1 MADDNAQAPI
11 ATDTQTESGE
21 TSANTSKPEFIQDKF
36 WDSERNEV
44 NLENLASSYN
54 SLEKKLG
61 SRTEDL
67 SKQIREDL
75 EMEKLKSAPEEYKV
89 NLPELPE
96 NVDVSVSDD
105 MEIVQ
110 WWKDTAKK
118 NGLSQEQFDQGVEMF
133 VNNAIATLPDMNAE
147 MQKLGDN
154 AKERVEAAELWSK
167 KNLSPESYQTF
178 SNVASTAEGVKV
190 IEEIMK
196 MTKDSPMPTTPT
208 QVSVAPNLQDLKSM
222 INDPRYY
229 DSNRRDPAYVKRVEE
244 LFEKAYQNK
253 QG

>member
-1 MADDNAQAPI
+1 MVDDNATNTAPV
-11 ATDTQTESGE
+11 TTEE
-21 TSANTSKPEFIQDKF
+21 TTAVTKPEYVQDKF
-36 WDSERNEV
+36 WDADRNEV

-67 SKQIREDL
+67 SKQIRQDIEL
-75 EMEKLKSAPEEYKV
+75 ERLSKAPEEYKV

-110 WWKDTAKK
+110 WWKETAKS
-118 NGLSQEQFDQGVEMF
+118 NGLSQEQFDQGVNMF
-133 VNNAIATLPDMNAE
+133 INNAIATLPDINVE
-147 MQKLGDN
+147 MEKLGDT
-154 AKERVEAAELWSK
+154 AKERIEAAELWSK
-167 KNLSPESYQTF
+167 KNLSPDAYNTF
-178 SNVASTAEGVKV
+178 SSIASTAEGVKA

-196 MTKDSPMPTTPT
+196 LTKDSPIPTTPT
-208 QVSVAPNLQDLKSM
+208 QVSVTPDIQDLKSM
-222 INDPRYY
+222 LNDPRYY
-229 DSNRRDPAYVKRVEE
+229 DSNQRDPAYVKRVEQ

>member
-36 WDSERNEV
+36 WDTERNEV

-110 WWKDTAKK
+110 WWKETAKK
-118 NGLSQEQFDQGVEMF
+118 NGLSQDQFDQGVEMF
-133 VNNAIATLPDMNAE
+133 VNNAMATLPDMNAE

>member
-1 MADDNAQAPI
+1 MVDDNATNTAPV
-11 ATDTQTESGE
+11 TTEE
-21 TSANTSKPEFIQDKF
+21 TTAVTKPEYIQDKF
-36 WDSERNEV
+36 WDADRKEV

-67 SKQIREDL
+67 SKQIRQDIEL
-75 EMEKLKSAPEEYKV
+75 ERLSKTPEEYKV

-110 WWKDTAKK
+110 WWKETAKS
-118 NGLSQEQFDQGVEMF
+118 NGLSQEQFDEGVNMF
-133 VNNAIATLPDMNAE
+133 INNAMATLPDINVE
-147 MQKLGDN
+147 MEKLGDN
-154 AKERVEAAELWSK
+154 AKVRIEAAELWSK
-167 KNLSPESYQTF
+167 KYLSPEAYDTF
-178 SNVASTAEGVKV
+178 SSIASTADGVKA

-196 MTKDSPMPTTPT
+196 LTKDSSIPTTPT
-208 QVSVAPNLQDLKSM
+208 QVSVTPDIQDLKSM
-222 INDPRYY
+222 LNDPRYY
-229 DSNRRDPAYVKRVEE
+229 DSNQRDPAYVKRVEQ

>member
-1 MADDNAQAPI
+1 MVDDNATKTAPVT
-11 ATDTQTESGE
+11 TDSQEQTVV
-21 TSANTSKPEFIQDKF
+21 SKPEYVQDKF
-36 WDSERNEV
+36 WDADRKEV

-54 SLEKKLG
+54 ALEKKLG

-67 SKQIREDL
+67 SKQIRQDIEL
-75 EMEKLKSAPEEYKV
+75 ERLKNAPEAYKI

-118 NGLSQEQFDQGVEMF
+118 NGLSQQQFDDGVNMF
-133 VNNAIATLPDMNAE
+133 INNAIANLPDMNAE
-147 MQKLGDN
+147 MQNLGDN
-154 AKERVEAAELWSK
+154 ARARIEAAELWSK
-167 KNLSPESYQTF
+167 KNLSPDAYNTF
-178 SNVASTAEGVKV
+178 SSIAATANGVKA

-196 MTKDSPMPTTPT
+196 LTKDSPIPTTPT
-208 QVSVAPNLQDLKSM
+208 QVSVMPDLQDLKSM
-222 INDPRYY
+222 MNDPRYF
-229 DSNRRDPAYVKRVEE
+229 DSNQRDPAYVKRVTE
-244 LFEKAYQNK
+244 LYEKAYSKAK

>member
-1 MADDNAQAPI
+1 MVDDNATNTAPV
-11 ATDTQTESGE
+11 TTEE
-21 TSANTSKPEFIQDKF
+21 TTAVTKPEYVQDKF
-36 WDSERNEV
+36 WDADRNEV

-67 SKQIREDL
+67 SKQIRQDIEL
-75 EMEKLKSAPEEYKV
+75 ERLSKAPEEYKV

-110 WWKDTAKK
+110 WWKETAKS
-118 NGLSQEQFDQGVEMF
+118 NGLSQEQFDQGVNMF
-133 VNNAIATLPDMNAE
+133 INNAIATLPDINVE
-147 MQKLGDN
+147 MEKLGDT
-154 AKERVEAAELWSK
+154 AKQRIEAAELWSK
-167 KNLSPESYQTF
+167 KNLSPDAYNTF
-178 SNVASTAEGVKV
+178 SSVASTAEGVKA

-196 MTKDSPMPTTPT
+196 LTKDSPIPTTPT
-208 QVSVAPNLQDLKSM
+208 QVSVTPDIQDLKSM
-222 INDPRYY
+222 LNDPRYY
-229 DSNRRDPAYVKRVEE
+229 DSNQRDPAYVKRVEQ